1 VAGPFE
7 AAARQAAAV
16 ETTAHRPWP
25 LPGGA
30 WAQAQTWEDLA
41 FLHWRVDP
49 DALARLLPP
58 EAPLDT
64 WEGAAWLG
72 IVPFRITNMR
82 VRGLPPVPWLSTS
95 PELNVR
101 TYVTVDGKPGV
112 WFFTLDAANR
122 LLVEGGKR
130 LYRLP
135 YEHARMRCARRA
147 DWVEYESERPGG
159 AFTGRYRGHGQLF
172 HAEPG
177 TLEHFL
183 TERYCLYTADGGRLY
198 RAQIHHPPWDLQ
210 RGDAEIARSTLSP
223 VPLPDEDPHVLF
235 SPRQDMVVWTLNE
248 A

>member
-1 VAGPFE
+1 MSAALE
-7 AAARQAAAV
+7 TAARQAGTV
-16 ETTAHRPWP
+16 ETTEHRPWP
-25 LPGGA
+25 LPVGP
-30 WAQAQTWEDLA
+30 WAQAQTWEELA
-41 FLHWRVDP
+41 FLHWRVDA
-49 DALARLLPP
+49 DAVARLLPP

-64 WEGAAWLG
+64 FDGEAWLG

-82 VRGLPPVPWLSTS
+82 VRGLPPVPGLSTS
-95 PELNVR
+95 PELNAR

-112 WFFTLDAANR
+112 WFFTLDAASR
-122 LLVEGGKR
+122 LLVEGAKR

-135 YEHARMRCARRA
+135 YEHARMRCERRA

-159 AFTGRYRGHGQLF
+159 VFSARYRGHGQLF

-177 TLEHFL
+177 TLEYFL
-183 TERYCLYTADGGRLY
+183 CERYCLYTADGGRLY
-198 RAQIHHPPWDLQ
+198 RAEIHHLPWDLQ
-210 RGDAEIARSTLSP
+210 RGDAEIARNTLSP

>member
-1 VAGPFE
+1 VATILE
-7 AAARQAAAV
+7 APVRQARTV

-25 LPGGA
+25 LPDGP

-41 FLHWRVDP
+41 FLHWPVDP
-49 DALARLLPP
+49 ELLRRLLPP

-64 WEGAAWLG
+64 FDGDAWLG
-72 IVPFRITNMR
+72 VVPFQITNMR
-82 VRGLPPVPWLSTS
+82 VRGLPPLPGLSTS
-95 PELNVR
+95 PELNAR

-112 WFFTLDAANR
+112 WFFTLDAASR
-122 LLVEGGKR
+122 WLVEAAKR

-135 YEHARMRCARRA
+135 YERAQMTCARRGEY
-147 DWVEYESERPGG
+147 VYYESERAGG
-159 AFTGRYRGHGQLF
+159 EFAARYRGHGPLF

-177 TLEHFL
+177 SLEYFL
-183 TERYCLYTADGGRLY
+183 VERYCLYTADGGRLY
-198 RAQIHHPPWDLQ
+198 RAEIHHPPWDLQ
-210 RGDAEIARSTLSP
+210 RGDAEIFRNTLSP